1 MAQSVF
7 SLFTLR
13 SLYLYHFAVLPLF
26 PSCVHLKY
34 LVLFPFCKREAVEC
48 SRCWLC
54 PIHSP
59 SAPKSPPGA
68 HVLFA
73 SEALLSS
80 LVTSGPALVFWPDR
94 ALGGEGGLLLF
105 LLVLEAAENASIS
118 PNQSCHEGSSIP
130 DARSVPDN
138 RGPVRLPGSSENVT
152 PGPQSCPA
160 VLGVYVDLSLPLCPT
175 VGSLFT
181 LLKNLQPF

>member
-1 MAQSVF
+1 MRKRRCVYDGVTLLYSRKLTGHCKPAVMEKIKIKMAQSVF

-94 ALGGEGGLLLF
+94 ALGGGGLFCFSWF
-105 LLVLEAAENASIS
+105 LGQLKMRRFPPIS
-118 PNQSCHEGSSIP
+118 PALKA
-130 DARSVPDN
+130 ARF
-138 RGPVRLPGSSENVT
+138 LT
-152 PGPQSCPA
+152 PG
-160 VLGVYVDLSLPLCPT
+160 LSRIT
-175 VGSLFT
+175 ED
-181 LLKNLQPF
+181 Q